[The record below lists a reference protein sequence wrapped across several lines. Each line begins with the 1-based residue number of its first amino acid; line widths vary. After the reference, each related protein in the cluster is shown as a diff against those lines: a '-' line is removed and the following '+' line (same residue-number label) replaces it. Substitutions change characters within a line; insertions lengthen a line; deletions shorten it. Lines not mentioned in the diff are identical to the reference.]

1 MQALAAIY
9 YQTHNKIFNS
19 LRHLDGLPALTLRL
33 YLVPIFWMAGN
44 QKLNNID
51 STIEWFGNSEWGLG
65 LPAPELLAY
74 LATYTEVIGAVLL
87 LSGFAVRWIAVPLMV
102 TMIVAAFSVH
112 WDNGWA
118 AIASSSNE
126 EIASRLNAAKSVL
139 QENANYRW
147 ITEKGNLVILNNGI
161 EFSITY
167 LIMLLALFFSGGGR
181 YFSVDYWL
189 DKSFRNAA

>member
-1 MQALAAIY
+1 MQVLAALY
-9 YQTHNKIFNS
+9 YQTHYKLFNS
-19 LRHLDGLPALTLRL
+19 LRHLDGLPALALRL

-51 STIEWFGNSEWGLG
+51 STAEWFGNSEWGLG
-65 LPAPELLAY
+65 LPAPEFLAY

-87 LSGFAVRWIAVPLMV
+87 LSGLAVRWIAVPLMV
-102 TMIVAAFSVH
+102 TMIVAAISVH

-118 AIASSSNE
+118 AIADSSSD
-126 EIASRLNAAKSVL
+126 EISSRLNAAKSVL

-167 LIMLLALFFSGGGR
+167 FIMLLALFFSGGGR

-189 DKSFRNAA
+189 DKSFRNTN

>member
-9 YQTHNKIFNS
+9 YQAHHKIFNS
-19 LRHLDGLPALTLRL
+19 LRHLDGLPALALRL

-51 STIEWFGNSEWGLG
+51 STVEWFGNSEWGLG

-74 LATYTEVIGAVLL
+74 LATYTEIIGAVLL
-87 LSGFAVRWIAVPLMV
+87 LSGLAVRWIAIPLMI
-102 TMIVAAFSVH
+102 TMIVAALSVH

-126 EIASRLNAAKSVL
+126 EIASRLSAAKSVL
-139 QENANYRW
+139 RENANYRW

-167 LIMLLALFFSGGGR
+167 FIMLLALFFSGGGR

-189 DKSFRNAA
+189 DKSFRSAN

>member
-1 MQALAAIY
+1 MQVLAALY
-9 YQTHNKIFNS
+9 YQTHYKLFNS
-19 LRHLDGLPALTLRL
+19 LRHLDGLPALALRL

-51 STIEWFGNSEWGLG
+51 STAEWFGNSEWGLG

-87 LSGFAVRWIAVPLMV
+87 LSGLAVRWIAVPLMV
-102 TMIVAAFSVH
+102 TMIVAAISVH

-118 AIASSSNE
+118 AIADSSSD
-126 EIASRLNAAKSVL
+126 EISSRLNAAKSVL

-167 LIMLLALFFSGGGR
+167 FIMLLALFFSGGGR

-189 DKSFRNAA
+189 DKSFRNTN

>member
-1 MQALAAIY
+1 MQALAALY
-9 YQTHNKIFNS
+9 YQTHHKIFNS
-19 LRHLDGLPALTLRL
+19 LRHLDGLPSLALRL

-51 STIEWFGNSEWGLG
+51 STTEWFGNSEWGLG

-87 LSGFAVRWIAVPLMV
+87 LSGLAVRWIAVPLMV
-102 TMIVAAFSVH
+102 TMIVAAVSVH
-112 WDNGWA
+112 WGSGWA
-118 AIASSSNE
+118 AIADSSNE
-126 EIASRLNAAKSVL
+126 EISSRLNTAKSVL

-167 LIMLLALFFSGGGR
+167 FIMLLALFFSGGGR

-189 DKSFRNAA
+189 DKSFRNAN

>member
-1 MQALAAIY
+1 MQALAALY
-9 YQTHNKIFNS
+9 YQTHHKLFNS
-19 LRHLDGLPALTLRL
+19 LRHLDGLPALALRL

-51 STIEWFGNSEWGLG
+51 STAEWFGNSEWGLG

-87 LSGFAVRWIAVPLMV
+87 LSGLAVRWIALPLMV
-102 TMIVAAFSVH
+102 TMLVAAFSVH

-118 AIASSSNE
+118 AIADSSND
-126 EIASRLNAAKSVL
+126 EISSRLNTAKSVL

-147 ITEKGNLVILNNGI
+147 LTEKGNLVILNNGI

-167 LIMLLALFFSGGGR
+167 FIMLLALFFSGAGR

-189 DKSFRNAA
+189 DKSFRNAN

>member
-19 LRHLDGLPALTLRL
+19 LRHLDGLPALALRL

-87 LSGFAVRWIAVPLMV
+87 LSGFAVRWIAVPLMI

>member
-19 LRHLDGLPALTLRL
+19 LRHLDGLPALALRL

-87 LSGFAVRWIAVPLMV
+87 LSGFAVRWIAVPLIV

-126 EIASRLNAAKSVL
+126 EIASRLNVAKSVL

>member
-19 LRHLDGLPALTLRL
+19 LRHLDGLPALALRL

-167 LIMLLALFFSGGGR
+167 LIMLLALFFSGSGR